1 MTTVHIIN
9 YTTFGRQKDDKRPS
23 NITAGQ
29 LPNSPS
35 PIPVNDPTL
44 PPAVTRTPSFGV
56 GITFDPAMRKARK
69 AYEADTRK
77 SEKWLTNLAE
87 ENGGRI
93 FLHKTTSEMI
103 GVSDEVVREVGSD
116 YMFIS

>member
-29 LPNSPS
+29 LPNSSS
-35 PIPVNDPTL
+35 PMPVNDPTV
-44 PPAVTRTPSFGV
+44 PPGVTRTPSFGV
-56 GITFDPAMRKARK
+56 GISFDPAMRKARK

-87 ENGGRI
+87 ETGGRI
-93 FLHKTTSEMI
+93 SLPKTTSEMI
-103 GVSDEVVREVGSD
+103 GEGEEVAREIGSE
-116 YMFIS
+116 YV